1 MFTFLVKWRNYD
13 LTMKKI
19 FFILCT
25 VMLVLSS
32 CSSVRDFYYFQDTQA
47 GDVNKVLNA
56 AQTVKIK
63 PYDKISI
70 LVTCKDPQL
79 AAIYNLMS
87 SYNRLGQ
94 TNAAYSSGGYIS
106 YYTVDEQGNVD
117 FPMLGKIHV
126 AGLSRTEIAEKVK
139 LQLITAPQGV
149 KDATVTVEFADLHV
163 GVLGEVR
170 SAGIVPIDR
179 DQFTILNALE
189 KVGDLTQY
197 GNRKNVKVFRKIGN
211 VMHTYE
217 VDLTNFNEMCSSP
230 VYMLQQGDIIYVEPN
245 KVKARQSTATGNTLL
260 TPSFWM
266 SVISVAVSV
275 AVLLK

>member
-1 MFTFLVKWRNYD
+1 
-13 LTMKKI
+13 
-19 FFILCT
+19 
-25 VMLVLSS
+25 
-32 CSSVRDFYYFQDTQA
+32 
-47 GDVNKVLNA
+47 VLNA
-56 AQTVKIK
+56 AQIVKIK

-70 LVTCKDPQL
+70 LVTSKDPQL
-79 AAIYNLMS
+79 AAMYNLMS

-94 TNAAYSSGGYIS
+94 TNAAYSGGGYIS

-117 FPMLGKIHV
+117 FPILGKIHV

-139 LQLITAPQGV
+139 TRIITSPEGL
-149 KDATVTVEFADLHV
+149 KNATVTVEFADLHV
-163 GVLGEVR
+163 GVLGEVK
-170 SAGIVPIDR
+170 SAGVVPIDR

-197 GNRKNVKVFRKIGN
+197 GNRKNVKVFRKIDN
-211 VMHTYE
+211 TVHTYE
-217 VDLTNFNEMCSSP
+217 VDLTNFGELCSSP
-230 VYMLQQGDIIYVEPN
+230 VYMLQQGDIVYVEPN

-266 SVISVAVSV
+266 SVLSVAVSI

>member
-1 MFTFLVKWRNYD
+1 
-13 LTMKKI
+13 MKKI
-19 FFILCT
+19 LSLLCT

-32 CSSVRDFYYFQDTQA
+32 CDSVRDFYYFQDTQA

-56 AQTVKIK
+56 AQTIKIK

-139 LQLITAPQGV
+139 LHLTTAPQGV

-189 KVGDLTQY
+189 KVGDLT
-197 GNRKNVKVFRKIGN
+197 
-211 VMHTYE
+211 
-217 VDLTNFNEMCSSP
+217 
-230 VYMLQQGDIIYVEPN
+230 
-245 KVKARQSTATGNTLL
+245 
-260 TPSFWM
+260 
-266 SVISVAVSV
+266 
-275 AVLLK
+275 

>member
-1 MFTFLVKWRNYD
+1 MID

-19 FFILCT
+19 LSILCT

-32 CSSVRDFYYFQDTQA
+32 CSSVRDFYYFQDAQA

-56 AQTVKIK
+56 AQIVKIK

-70 LVTCKDPQL
+70 LVTSKDPQL
-79 AAIYNLMS
+79 AAMYNLMS

-117 FPMLGKIHV
+117 FPILGKIHV

-139 LQLITAPQGV
+139 TRIITSPEGL
-149 KDATVTVEFADLHV
+149 KNATVTVEFADLHV
-163 GVLGEVR
+163 GVLGEVK
-170 SAGIVPIDR
+170 SAGVVPIDR

-197 GNRKNVKVFRKIGN
+197 GNRKNVKVFRKIDDAI
-211 VMHTYE
+211 HTYE
-217 VDLTNFNEMCSSP
+217 VDLTNFGEMCSSP

-245 KVKARQSTATGNTLL
+245 KVRARQSTATGNTLL

-266 SVISVAVSV
+266 SVLSVAVSI

>member
-1 MFTFLVKWRNYD
+1 
-13 LTMKKI
+13 MKKI
-19 FFILCT
+19 LSFLCG
-25 VMLVLSS
+25 VVLLLSS

-56 AQTVKIK
+56 AQIVKIK

-70 LVTCKDPQL
+70 LVTSKDPQL
-79 AAIYNLMS
+79 AAMYNLLS

-94 TNAAYSSGGYIS
+94 TNAAYSGGGYIS
-106 YYTVDEQGNVD
+106 YYTVDEQGDVD
-117 FPMLGKIHV
+117 FPILGKIHV

-139 LQLITAPQGV
+139 TRIITSPEGL
-149 KDATVTVEFADLHV
+149 KSATVTVEFADLHV
-163 GVLGEVR
+163 GVLGEVK

-197 GNRKNVKVFRKIGN
+197 GNRKNVKVFRKVDDVIR
-211 VMHTYE
+211 TYE
-217 VDLTNFNEMCSSP
+217 VDLTNFSAMCASP

-266 SVISVAVSV
+266 SVLSVAVSI